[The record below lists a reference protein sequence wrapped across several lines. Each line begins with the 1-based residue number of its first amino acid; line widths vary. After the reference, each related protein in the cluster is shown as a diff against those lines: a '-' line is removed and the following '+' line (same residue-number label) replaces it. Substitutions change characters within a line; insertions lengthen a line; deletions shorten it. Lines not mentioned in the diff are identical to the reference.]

1 MAKGYWMIAYR
12 SVSDPAA
19 LARYGAIA
27 LPAIQSKGG
36 RVLARGNPT
45 KVYESAAQNRL
56 VIIEF
61 DSVEHA
67 IATYESAEYQE
78 ALKHL
83 VGAAERDVRMIE
95 GA

>member
-19 LARYGAIA
+19 LARYAAVA

-36 RVLARGNPT
+36 KVLARGNPA
-45 KVYESAAQNRL
+45 KVYESGVANRL

-67 IATYESAEYQE
+67 VATYESPEYQA
-78 ALKHL
+78 ALPHL
-83 VGAAERDVRMIE
+83 AGAAERDVRMIE

>member
-12 SVSDPAA
+12 SISDPEA
-19 LARYGAIA
+19 LARYAA
-27 LPAIQSKGG
+27 VAVPVIQGKGG
-36 RVLARGNPT
+36 RVMARGNPR
-45 KVYESAAQNRL
+45 KVYEAGAPSRL

-61 DSVEHA
+61 ESVEHA
-67 IATYESAEYQE
+67 IATYDSAEYQA

-83 VGAAERDVRMIE
+83 EGAAERDVRMIE

>member
-12 SVSDPAA
+12 SVSDPEA
-19 LARYGAIA
+19 LARYAAVA
-27 LPAIQSKGG
+27 LPAIQEKGG
-36 RVLARGNPT
+36 RVLARGNAA
-45 KVYESAAQNRL
+45 KVYEEGVPNRL

-67 IATYESAEYQE
+67 IETYESAEYRA

-83 VGAAERDVRMIE
+83 EGAAERDVRMIE
-95 GA
+95 GV